1 MANDL
6 LNVRSREVVKKSV
19 LSSTRREGGI
29 PGVYYSSGDEPEL
42 LLIEERELLGI
53 IASGNVI
60 INMKMGDDDAKK
72 VVIKEVQI
80 HPVTD
85 KILHVDLMGIRMD
98 KEIEVQIPIHFEGTP
113 EGVKLGGLQQ
123 STLRELTLRGLPGDI
138 PEVININ
145 VENLDI
151 GDSIHVSEI
160 SLPKIFIVTEA
171 ELAIVS
177 VVTPKIVEEVV
188 PEEELEELEG
198 EEGEEG
204 EEVEGEEGKEGAE
217 KGEKEESHGEAPDK
231 SKKE

>member
-6 LNVRSREVVKKSV
+6 LNVNSRVVANKSI
-19 LSSTRREGGI
+19 LNSSRREGGI
-29 PGVYYSSGDEPEL
+29 PGVYYSSGVEPVL

-60 INMKMGDDDAKK
+60 INMKMNDEEAKK

-85 KILHVDLMGIRMD
+85 QILHVDLMGIRMD
-98 KEIEVQIPIHFEGTP
+98 KEIELQIPIHFEGTP

-145 VENLDI
+145 VEELDI
-151 GDSIHVSEI
+151 GDSIHVNEI
-160 SLPKIFIVTEA
+160 RLPKITIVTEA

-188 PEEELEELEG
+188 PEEELEEI
-198 EEGEEG
+198 EGEEG
-204 EEVEGEEGKEGAE
+204 EEVEGEEGEEGKEGAE
-217 KGEKEESHGEAPDK
+217 EGKKEESSGDARDSREEK
-231 SKKE
+231 